1 MSREEVFVLGAR
13 RSDDQWPYLS
23 ESFGYQ
29 GAPKAT
35 DADISERLDSM
46 DFERFMLRRGVWKL
60 GLWDRGVLS
69 LGPSPSSELQLSK
82 LPIQTADG
90 LEKMEAPKP
99 ACEVLSLVAREGK
112 THGSSPVSLRGFV
125 LSLEKGSTLMGMH
138 SWRAKPGNCRKC
150 D

>member
-1 MSREEVFVLGAR
+1 MSREEVLVLGAR
-13 RSDDQWPYLS
+13 RSDDRWPYLS

-29 GAPKAT
+29 AAPKAT

-99 ACEVLSLVAREGK
+99 VCEVLSLVAREGK
-112 THGSSPVSLRGFV
+112 THGSGPVSLRRFV

-138 SWRAKPGNCRKC
+138 SLRG
-150 D
+150 